1 MRMNLHIL
9 HDALSEY
16 NPLILASD
24 SPELNLEGIR
34 YLPSR
39 EERWS
44 TEYMYA
50 VTTQELISAYYQTD
64 KRSLTFLCQGNV
76 DPSFF
81 DGQRLVRNCYFES
94 SITTRYLTLFKTHS
108 KPTAS
113 GRKSYRKQLCPAAP
127 LKPSWTSLPQS
138 STYQLYLSTV
148 SDGLYFPLG
157 ISLLIPG

>member
-34 YLPSR
+34 YLPSQ

-64 KRSLTFLCQGNV
+64 KRSRPFC
-76 DPSFF
+76 
-81 DGQRLVRNCYFES
+81 VRAMIDHHF
-94 SITTRYLTLFKTHS
+94 
-108 KPTAS
+108 
-113 GRKSYRKQLCPAAP
+113 
-127 LKPSWTSLPQS
+127 
-138 STYQLYLSTV
+138 
-148 SDGLYFPLG
+148 
-157 ISLLIPG
+157 